1 MNGDTVSLITQLIW
15 IALFVLIITGLNQR
29 IQMKLWIWDI
39 RSKMNVIKNI
49 LEEDKS
55 KVKSMLKNLGI
66 QTPEVLINRLLEFF
80 TINPVEIEP
89 TDIIRRLNHLL
100 RTTEIS
106 VKKLVEDTIPHIGK
120 YERSLVES
128 SISIVSVINNVYKV
142 VRHYLI
148 TGERENNWILIMQ
161 LQFLMP
167 QIIRMINIY
176 HESLDAFMTGKP
188 IGDGA
193 GPLVVYNLVENSS
206 IISRKVINDTSIIEI
221 WYKNR
226 RIFVIKAEGPG
237 SNVGH
242 PGVVLSQLVED
253 LKGNVDLIITIDA
266 ALKLEGEETGSLA
279 EGVGAAIGDPGP
291 EKIAIERAASKYN
304 IPLRA
309 LVVKMDLREAIT
321 TMRKDIYDACW

>member
-128 SISIVSVINNVYKV
+128 SISIV
-142 VRHYLI
+142 
-148 TGERENNWILIMQ
+148 
-161 LQFLMP
+161 
-167 QIIRMINIY
+167 
-176 HESLDAFMTGKP
+176 
-188 IGDGA
+188 
-193 GPLVVYNLVENSS
+193 
-206 IISRKVINDTSIIEI
+206 
-221 WYKNR
+221 
-226 RIFVIKAEGPG
+226 
-237 SNVGH
+237 
-242 PGVVLSQLVED
+242 
-253 LKGNVDLIITIDA
+253 
-266 ALKLEGEETGSLA
+266 
-279 EGVGAAIGDPGP
+279 
-291 EKIAIERAASKYN
+291 
-304 IPLRA
+304 
-309 LVVKMDLREAIT
+309 
-321 TMRKDIYDACW
+321 